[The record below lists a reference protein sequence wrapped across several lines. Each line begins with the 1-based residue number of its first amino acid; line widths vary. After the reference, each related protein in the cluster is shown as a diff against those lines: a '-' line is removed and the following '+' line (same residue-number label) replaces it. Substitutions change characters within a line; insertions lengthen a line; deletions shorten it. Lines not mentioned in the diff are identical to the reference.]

1 MLRRLVRMK
10 LKPFIIALA
19 VLLVIVGAVAG
30 VKALQIG
37 RLIASGKE
45 EGGPPTETVSTA
57 QVTRESWDRTVESVG
72 SMRAVQG
79 ADLSTEES
87 GVVTKILFENGA
99 EVQEGDLL
107 VELDTDT
114 EQANLRSAEAEQQL
128 ARTVY
133 ERTRRLRENST
144 VPQSDLDAAE
154 SQLRKM
160 TALVEQ
166 LKATIRKKQLNA
178 PFSGRLGIREANLG
192 QFVNQG
198 DKIVSLQSLDPIYV
212 DFLLPQQLLSQLV
225 PGSELRVVTDVY
237 PDKVFEGQLTA
248 ANSEIDPITRNIR
261 LQGTLKN
268 PGGLLRPGMFG
279 RVMLS
284 LGEAEEVTAIPV
296 NSVITA
302 TYGDSVFVVEE
313 KTGENGEKQLVAN
326 QRFIRT
332 GRSEGD
338 FVAVTEGL
346 KPGETVVTAGAFKLR
361 NGSVIEVNNDMA
373 PHPERAPRPQDS

>member
-1 MLRRLVRMK
+1 MK
-10 LKPFIIALA
+10 LKPFIVALA

-248 ANSEIDPITRNIR
+248 ANSEIDPVTRNIR